1 VGLFYNAPEPTRGL
15 GVRIRVSSP
24 CRLVCVILCLAV
36 LIEHKFLMDGGTD
49 GRRAAALRGKNWF
62 CDLNYARNGAL
73 VHLHVQVLLISEAY
87 DTVRTEPAVPHLEPS
102 PGYVTVPVQEQ
113 KNGCSGMLILRL
125 HSESLSNIGLPDL
138 PYFAGD
144 PVFQTLSPASLGE
157 SRREEQ

>member
-15 GVRIRVSSP
+15 GVRIRVSGP

-73 VHLHVQVLLISEAY
+73 VHLHVQVLLIS
-87 DTVRTEPAVPHLEPS
+87 VRHSEDRARSPS
-102 PGYVTVPVQEQ
+102 PGTKSWIRHCPGT

-144 PVFQTLSPASLGE
+144 PVFQTLSPASLGG

>member
-73 VHLHVQVLLISEAY
+73 VHLHVQVLLIS
-87 DTVRTEPAVPHLEPS
+87 VRHSEDRARSPSPPHLEPS
-102 PGYVTVPVQEQ
+102 PGYVTVQEQ
-113 KNGCSGMLILRL
+113 KMDAVAC
-125 HSESLSNIGLPDL
+125 
-138 PYFAGD
+138 
-144 PVFQTLSPASLGE
+144 
-157 SRREEQ
+157 